1 MSEADYHDSSVVPFP
16 QDSDPIDRAAQDVLM
31 TLQRAAQTA
40 QQNTQQ
46 AIAVSH
52 KLSVQLRAAEE
63 RIRELEGG
71 YWTYKHRADRAEE
84 WLRRISHEI
93 EQQFR
98 SGADNPALEKFAPK
112 RLTQRDR

>member
-1 MSEADYHDSSVVPFP
+1 M
-16 QDSDPIDRAAQDVLM
+16 L
-31 TLQRAAQTA
+31 LTA
-40 QQNTQQ
+40 QQSTQQ

-52 KLSVQLRAAEE
+52 KLSVQLREAEE

-71 YWTYKHRADRAEE
+71 YWTYKQRADRAEE
-84 WLRRISHEI
+84 WLSRISQEI

-98 SGADNPALEKFAPK
+98 SGADNPAIEKFAPK